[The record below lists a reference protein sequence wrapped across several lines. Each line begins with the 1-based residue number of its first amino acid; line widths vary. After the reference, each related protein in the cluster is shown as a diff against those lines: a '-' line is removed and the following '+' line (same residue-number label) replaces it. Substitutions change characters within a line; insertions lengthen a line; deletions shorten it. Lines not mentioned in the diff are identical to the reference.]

1 MIGLKISF
9 HEKLVLFLFFIGI
22 SAEKPKYEVGS
33 AAKLT
38 FSSRKVDHPKTAAV
52 WKVDDDDDDFINE
65 DDLLDENDKL
75 KPNLSNLKGL

>member
-1 MIGLKISF
+1 MFFS
-9 HEKLVLFLFFIGI
+9 FFIGI

-38 FSSRKVDHPKTAAV
+38 FSRKVNHPKTAAV
-52 WKVDDDDDDFINE
+52 WKVDDDDDDDFINE